1 MGYHQA
7 SYDEPL
13 IKDIHSGTDYKVPA
27 VQDKIEDLIPASL
40 LRKKIDLP
48 DVAEFDVVRHYTR
61 LSQMNFSVDIG
72 TYPLGS
78 CTMKFNPKFADRI
91 SQIDGFSETHPL
103 QDQGSIQGSLKIM
116 YELQEYLKDISDMD
130 AITLQ
135 PLAGAQ
141 GEFVGILIVRKYLED
156 IGEIEKR
163 REIIIPDSAH

>member
-78 CTMKFNPKFADRI
+78 CTMKFNPHDCIEI
-91 SQIDGFSETHPL
+91 SAVVVKQRS
-103 QDQGSIQGSLKIM
+103 GSMNHLRNLNYVSVKNS
-116 YELQEYLKDISDMD
+116 KCVWISDHECSR
-130 AITLQ
+130 T
-135 PLAGAQ
+135 
-141 GEFVGILIVRKYLED
+141 F
-156 IGEIEKR
+156 
-163 REIIIPDSAH
+163 